1 MRSGVA
7 SAMMLCCDPRCP
19 ESKAAAINVHMQPK
33 PRSEISGAGPDD
45 RRALGDPGTPAFRV
59 ELYPF
64 YLINRLASLY
74 NATIEPKLRAI
85 GLDIPNWRV
94 LMILGEREP
103 RGVRD
108 IADAAVIPLST
119 MTRIVQRMA
128 AAGLVEAKP
137 SERDARVT
145 LVSLT
150 EAGTRKLAEARAS
163 TSDIYR
169 RLIDGMTGEDFD
181 RFVTLINTMHDN
193 LRADSV

>member
-7 SAMMLCCDPRCP
+7 STMMLCCNPKCL

-33 PRSEISGAGPDD
+33 PSSKMATDGSDD
-45 RRALGDPGTPAFRV
+45 RRAFGDPGTSAFRI

-128 AAGLVEAKP
+128 AAGLVEAKS

-150 EAGTRKLAEARAS
+150 EAGTQKLAEARAS
-163 TSDIYR
+163 TSAIYR

-181 RFVTLINTMHDN
+181 RFVMLINAMHDN
-193 LRADSV
+193 LRTDAV

>member
-1 MRSGVA
+1 
-7 SAMMLCCDPRCP
+7 
-19 ESKAAAINVHMQPK
+19 MQPK
-33 PRSEISGAGPDD
+33 ARSEITTAAPDD

-150 EAGTRKLAEARAS
+150 DAGTRKLAEARAS
-163 TSDIYR
+163 TSGIYR

-193 LRADSV
+193 LIGRMD